1 MPSCPARDTH
11 IAPEASRL
19 SGVGGRVAWRHWGC
33 VCVCWGHAAA
43 GEGSH
48 GEMVL
53 RTKLRLSAMAFLS
66 VQTLI
71 VAFWQ
76 SCLVYFT
83 LYNSAVALLNL
94 ADLLLYPTSR
104 KALWSEV
111 ALFLHQETPGKSW
124 RNVGLLS
131 SILSNLW
138 T

>member
-1 MPSCPARDTH
+1 M
-11 IAPEASRL
+11 EAL
-19 SGVGGRVAWRHWGC
+19 GVC

-94 ADLLLYPTSR
+94 ADLLLYPTSH